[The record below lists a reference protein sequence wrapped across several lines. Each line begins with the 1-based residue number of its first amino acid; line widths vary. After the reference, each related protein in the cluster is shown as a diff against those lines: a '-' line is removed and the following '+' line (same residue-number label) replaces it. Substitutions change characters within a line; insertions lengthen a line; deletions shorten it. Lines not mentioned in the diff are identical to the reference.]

1 MVLSVGAAN
10 ARATEPRAISPVQ
23 NQGGGKQEQG
33 MTSSYDI
40 FGRLIMDH
48 ELHRDLLDA
57 LGETQ
62 GESEERAELFERLT
76 KEVKSHAAAEEQAL
90 YSTMMRKPETT
101 DETRHSVAEH
111 QEIQELLNDL
121 AATPMSSGAWMTKFK
136 TLRDRYLHHIDEEES
151 ENFHDYARYL
161 TEEDERHMRAVFD
174 RRKQAECA
182 EVEVT
187 PEALEDAKA

>member
-1 MVLSVGAAN
+1 
-10 ARATEPRAISPVQ
+10 
-23 NQGGGKQEQG
+23 
-33 MTSSYDI
+33 MTSSLDI

-62 GESEERAELFERLT
+62 GESEERAELFERLA
-76 KEVKSHAAAEEQAL
+76 KEVNRHAAAEEQAL
-90 YSTMMRKPETT
+90 YSTRMRKPETT

-111 QEIQELLNDL
+111 QEIQELINDL
-121 AATPMSSGAWMTKFK
+121 AATSMSSGAWMTKFK
-136 TLRDRYLHHIDEEES
+136 ALRDRYVHHIDEEES

-161 TEEDERHMRAVFD
+161 TEEDERHMREVFE

-182 EVEVT
+182 EAELT
-187 PEALEDAKA
+187 PEPLEDAKA

>member
-1 MVLSVGAAN
+1 MGA
-10 ARATEPRAISPVQ
+10 
-23 NQGGGKQEQG
+23 QEQG
-33 MTSSYDI
+33 MTSNLDI

-62 GESEERAELFERLT
+62 GESAERAELFERLN

-101 DETRHSVAEH
+101 EETRHAVAEH

-121 AATPMSSGAWMTKFK
+121 AATSMSSGAWMTKFRA
-136 TLRDRYLHHIDEEES
+136 LRDRYLHHIDEEES

-161 TEEDERHMRAVFD
+161 TEEDEEHMRAVFE
-174 RRKQAECA
+174 RRKRAERA
-182 EVEVT
+182 AADIT
-187 PEALEDAKA
+187 PELLEDAKA

>member
-1 MVLSVGAAN
+1 MHSDL
-10 ARATEPRAISPVQ
+10 
-23 NQGGGKQEQG
+23 
-33 MTSSYDI
+33 DI

-48 ELHRDLLDA
+48 ELHRDLIDA

-62 GESEERAELFERLT
+62 GGSEERAELFERLT

-121 AATPMSSGAWMTKFK
+121 AATPMSSGAWMTKFR
-136 TLRDRYLHHIDEEES
+136 TLRDRYLHHINEGKRRTS
-151 ENFHDYARYL
+151 PITRAISPRKMSSTCGPSSNAARL
-161 TEEDERHMRAVFD
+161 RSAPRPSSRPNRWRTPRPDLAAGVAFSVSRAY
-174 RRKQAECA
+174 
-182 EVEVT
+182 
-187 PEALEDAKA
+187 

>member
-1 MVLSVGAAN
+1 M
-10 ARATEPRAISPVQ
+10 PAIP
-23 NQGGGKQEQG
+23 
-33 MTSSYDI
+33 DI

-62 GESEERAELFERLT
+62 GDCEERTELFERFT
-76 KEVKSHAAAEEQAL
+76 REVKSHAAAEEQAL

-111 QEIQELLNDL
+111 QRIEGLLNDL
-121 AATPMSSGAWMTKFK
+121 AATAMASGAWMTKFK
-136 TLRDRYLHHIDEEES
+136 GLRDCYLHHIDEEED
-151 ENFHDYARYL
+151 EIFPDFARYL
-161 TEEDERHMRAVFD
+161 TEEDERHMRTVFD

-182 EVEVT
+182 EAEVT
-187 PEALEDAKA
+187 PQLLEDAKA

>member
-1 MVLSVGAAN
+1 
-10 ARATEPRAISPVQ
+10 
-23 NQGGGKQEQG
+23 
-33 MTSSYDI
+33 MTSNLDI

-76 KEVKSHAAAEEQAL
+76 REIKSHAAAEEQAL

-111 QEIQELLNDL
+111 KEIEELLNDL
-121 AATPMSSGAWMTKFK
+121 AATPMSSGAWMSKFR
-136 TLRDRYLHHIDEEES
+136 TLNERYLHHINEEEA
-151 ENFHDYARYL
+151 ENFPDYAQYL
-161 TEEDERHMRAVFD
+161 TAEDEVYMREVFE

-182 EVEVT
+182 AAEVT
-187 PEALEDAKA
+187 PELLEEAKA

>member
-1 MVLSVGAAN
+1 M
-10 ARATEPRAISPVQ
+10 RE
-23 NQGGGKQEQG
+23 QEQG
-33 MTSSYDI
+33 MTSSLDI

-48 ELHRDLLDA
+48 ELHRDLFDA

-62 GESEERAELFERLT
+62 GESAARAELFERLT
-76 KEVKSHAAAEEQAL
+76 REIKSHAAAEEQAL

-121 AATPMSSGAWMTKFK
+121 AATPMSSGAWMTKFR

-151 ENFHDYARYL
+151 ESFPDYAKYL
-161 TEEDERHMRAVFD
+161 TAEDEAHMRAVFE

-182 EVEVT
+182 AAAVT
-187 PEALEDAKA
+187 PELLEDAQA

>member
-1 MVLSVGAAN
+1 M
-10 ARATEPRAISPVQ
+10 RH
-23 NQGGGKQEQG
+23 QEQP
-33 MTSSYDI
+33 MTSNLDI

-62 GESEERAELFERLT
+62 GESEERTELFERLT
-76 KEVKSHAAAEEQAL
+76 KEIKSHAAAEEQAL

-121 AATPMSSGAWMTKFK
+121 AATPMSSGAWMTKFRA
-136 TLRDRYLHHIDEEES
+136 LRDRYLHHIDEEES

-161 TEEDERHMRAVFD
+161 TEEDEQHMRAVFE

-182 EVEVT
+182 EAEVT
-187 PEALEDAKA
+187 PELLEDAKA

>member
-1 MVLSVGAAN
+1 MPAV
-10 ARATEPRAISPVQ
+10 P
-23 NQGGGKQEQG
+23 
-33 MTSSYDI
+33 DI

-62 GESEERAELFERLT
+62 GECEERTELFERFT
-76 KEVKSHAAAEEQAL
+76 REVKSHAAAEEQAL

-111 QEIQELLNDL
+111 QRIQVLLNDL

-136 TLRDRYLHHIDEEES
+136 ALRDCYLHHIDEEET

-161 TEEDERHMRAVFD
+161 TEADEQHMRDVFEQ
-174 RRKQAECA
+174 RKQAECA
-182 EVEVT
+182 EAEVT
-187 PEALEDAKA
+187 PQELEDAKA

>member
-1 MVLSVGAAN
+1 
-10 ARATEPRAISPVQ
+10 
-23 NQGGGKQEQG
+23 
-33 MTSSYDI
+33 MTSSLDI

-62 GESEERAELFERLT
+62 GESDDRAELFERLT
-76 KEVKSHAAAEEQAL
+76 KEIKAHAAAEEQAL

-111 QEIQELLNDL
+111 QEIEERLNDL
-121 AATPMSSGAWMTKFK
+121 AATPMSSGAWLTKFRE
-136 TLRDRYLHHIDEEES
+136 LNERYLHHIDEEEN
-151 ENFHDYARYL
+151 EHFPDFAKYL
-161 TEEDERHMRAVFD
+161 TAEDELHMRAVFE

-182 EVEVT
+182 EAEVT
-187 PEALEDAKA
+187 PELLEDAKA